1 MDQNCIFCDIIQK
14 KIPAKIV
21 HETEHVLAFHDI
33 RPQAPVHI
41 LIIPKEHIPTLNDLK
56 SKHQQVIGE
65 IFLTAAKLAKELG
78 FAQNGYR
85 TIFNCNRDA
94 GQDVYHIHL
103 HLLAGR
109 KLYWPPG

>member
-56 SKHQQVIGE
+56 FDHQQVIGE
-65 IFLTAAKLAKELG
+65 LFLTAAKLAKELG

-109 KLYWPPG
+109 KFYWPPG